1 MKFHMPV
8 KVYCERD
15 CVKTYSDEW
24 TSLGHKALIVTGRSS
39 AKNGALADV
48 TDSLN
53 AHQISYCIF
62 DHTEENPSIEMV
74 MQVRDMGIR
83 ENVDFVIGIGGGSP
97 MDAAKAIALMI
108 YHKDKDADYLYQQGD
123 STALPIVEVPTT
135 CGTGSEVT
143 PISVL
148 TIHAKRT
155 KSSIPH
161 RIFPQYALVD
171 GKYLASAPKKILV
184 NTSVDSLGHLIE
196 SYINLGASPFSRM
209 ISEYGM
215 ALWKDVKPALLSDHV
230 TDEDR
235 DRMMLTSTLAGMAIT
250 HAGTTLP
257 HGLSYFLTY
266 EMHIPHG
273 QAVGYFQPGYVAAA
287 APETQAKV
295 LELIGCKDIAEF
307 ANLIHTLLVDLS
319 AAFGTVWC
327 ADPCIEQTEI
337 IIDLR
342 HCSHRRSWITVGGFL
357 INGNGR
363 RQSFNTLNVR
373 LLHLS

>member
-1 MKFHMPV
+1 
-8 KVYCERD
+8 
-15 CVKTYSDEW
+15 
-24 TSLGHKALIVTGRSS
+24 
-39 AKNGALADV
+39 
-48 TDSLN
+48 
-53 AHQISYCIF
+53 
-62 DHTEENPSIEMV
+62 
-74 MQVRDMGIR
+74 
-83 ENVDFVIGIGGGSP
+83 

-215 ALWKDVKPALLSDHV
+215 ALWKDVKPATWFKLFSHL
-230 TDEDR
+230 R
-235 DRMMLTSTLAGMAIT
+235 DAYSTWTGCGIFPAG
-250 HAGTTLP
+250 L
-257 HGLSYFLTY
+257 
-266 EMHIPHG
+266 
-273 QAVGYFQPGYVAAA
+273 
-287 APETQAKV
+287 
-295 LELIGCKDIAEF
+295 
-307 ANLIHTLLVDLS
+307 
-319 AAFGTVWC
+319 
-327 ADPCIEQTEI
+327 
-337 IIDLR
+337 
-342 HCSHRRSWITVGGFL
+342 CSRCRS
-357 INGNGR
+357 
-363 RQSFNTLNVR
+363 
-373 LLHLS
+373 

>member
-8 KVYCERD
+8 KVYCEHD
-15 CVKTYSDEW
+15 CVKTHSDEW

-39 AKNGALADV
+39 AKNGALTDV

-287 APETQAKV
+287 APETRAKV

-307 ANLIHTLLVDLS
+307 TNLIHTLLGPLEIAPDMVDTAIKGIMANERKLKP
-319 AAFGTVWC
+319 V
-327 ADPCIEQTEI
+327 PYEVTEE
-337 IIDLR
+337 
-342 HCSHRRSWITVGGFL
+342 
-357 INGNGR
+357 
-363 RQSFNTLNVR
+363 TLCKFFEMAM
-373 LLHLS
+373 

>member
-1 MKFHMPV
+1 
-8 KVYCERD
+8 
-15 CVKTYSDEW
+15 
-24 TSLGHKALIVTGRSS
+24 
-39 AKNGALADV
+39 
-48 TDSLN
+48 
-53 AHQISYCIF
+53 
-62 DHTEENPSIEMV
+62 
-74 MQVRDMGIR
+74 
-83 ENVDFVIGIGGGSP
+83 
-97 MDAAKAIALMI
+97 MI

-196 SYINLGASPFSRM
+196 SHINLGASPFSRM

-235 DRMMLTSTLAGMAIT
+235 DRMMLTSTLAGMAIIPCRHNPAT
-250 HAGTTLP
+250 WFKLFSHLRDAYSTWTGCGIFPAGL
-257 HGLSYFLTY
+257 
-266 EMHIPHG
+266 
-273 QAVGYFQPGYVAAA
+273 
-287 APETQAKV
+287 
-295 LELIGCKDIAEF
+295 
-307 ANLIHTLLVDLS
+307 
-319 AAFGTVWC
+319 
-327 ADPCIEQTEI
+327 
-337 IIDLR
+337 
-342 HCSHRRSWITVGGFL
+342 CSRCRS
-357 INGNGR
+357 
-363 RQSFNTLNVR
+363 
-373 LLHLS
+373 

>member
-1 MKFHMPV
+1 MKFYMPT

-15 CVKTYSDEW
+15 CVTAHSDEW
-24 TSLGHKALIVTGRSS
+24 TTLGHKALIVTGRSS

-48 TDSLN
+48 THALD

-74 MQVRDMGIR
+74 MQVRDLGIQ

-123 STALPIVEVPTT
+123 STTLPVVEVPTT

-148 TIHAKRT
+148 TIHVKRT

-161 RIFPQYALVD
+161 RIFPKYALVD
-171 GKYLASAPKKILV
+171 GKYLASAPKRILV

-196 SYINLGASPFSRM
+196 SYINVNASPFSRM
-209 ISEYGM
+209 ICEYGLS
-215 ALWKDVKPALLSDHV
+215 LWKDVKPALLSDTV
-230 TDEDR
+230 TDGDR

-287 APETQAKV
+287 APATQAKV
-295 LELIGCKDIAEF
+295 LDLIGCKDILEF
-307 ANLIHTLLVDLS
+307 TALIHTLLGSLEMSSDMIDTAIKGIMANERKLKPVPY
-319 AAFGTVWC
+319 TV
-327 ADPCIEQTEI
+327 TEE
-337 IIDLR
+337 
-342 HCSHRRSWITVGGFL
+342 V
-357 INGNGR
+357 
-363 RQSFNTLNVR
+363 
-373 LLHLS
+373 LHTFFDMAM

>member
-235 DRMMLTSTLAGMAIT
+235 DRMMLTPHLQVWQSPMPAPTL
-250 HAGTTLP
+250 H
-257 HGLSYFLTY
+257 
-266 EMHIPHG
+266 
-273 QAVGYFQPGYVAAA
+273 QV
-287 APETQAKV
+287 
-295 LELIGCKDIAEF
+295 
-307 ANLIHTLLVDLS
+307 
-319 AAFGTVWC
+319 
-327 ADPCIEQTEI
+327 
-337 IIDLR
+337 
-342 HCSHRRSWITVGGFL
+342 
-357 INGNGR
+357 
-363 RQSFNTLNVR
+363 
-373 LLHLS
+373 

>member
-1 MKFHMPV
+1 M
-8 KVYCERD
+8 
-15 CVKTYSDEW
+15 
-24 TSLGHKALIVTGRSS
+24 
-39 AKNGALADV
+39 
-48 TDSLN
+48 
-53 AHQISYCIF
+53 
-62 DHTEENPSIEMV
+62 
-74 MQVRDMGIR
+74 
-83 ENVDFVIGIGGGSP
+83 
-97 MDAAKAIALMI
+97 
-108 YHKDKDADYLYQQGD
+108 
-123 STALPIVEVPTT
+123 
-135 CGTGSEVT
+135 
-143 PISVL
+143 L

-230 TDEDR
+230 TAEDR

-307 ANLIHTLLVDLS
+307 TNLIHTLLGPLEIAPDMVDTAIKGIMANERKLKP
-319 AAFGTVWC
+319 V
-327 ADPCIEQTEI
+327 PYEVTEET
-337 IIDLR
+337 LR
-342 HCSHRRSWITVGGFL
+342 KF
-357 INGNGR
+357 
-363 RQSFNTLNVR
+363 FEMAM
-373 LLHLS
+373 

>member
-8 KVYCERD
+8 KVYCEHD
-15 CVKTYSDEW
+15 CVKTHSDEW

-148 TIHAKRT
+148 TNPRQTHQVQHPTPYLSTVCISGWQISGKRT
-155 KSSIPH
+155 
-161 RIFPQYALVD
+161 
-171 GKYLASAPKKILV
+171 
-184 NTSVDSLGHLIE
+184 
-196 SYINLGASPFSRM
+196 
-209 ISEYGM
+209 
-215 ALWKDVKPALLSDHV
+215 
-230 TDEDR
+230 
-235 DRMMLTSTLAGMAIT
+235 
-250 HAGTTLP
+250 
-257 HGLSYFLTY
+257 
-266 EMHIPHG
+266 
-273 QAVGYFQPGYVAAA
+273 
-287 APETQAKV
+287 
-295 LELIGCKDIAEF
+295 
-307 ANLIHTLLVDLS
+307 
-319 AAFGTVWC
+319 
-327 ADPCIEQTEI
+327 
-337 IIDLR
+337 
-342 HCSHRRSWITVGGFL
+342 
-357 INGNGR
+357 
-363 RQSFNTLNVR
+363 
-373 LLHLS
+373 